1 MYEVELMSKNNRN
14 KVERRLTMWLFV
26 SKKIKWTFNYLI
38 NNFLLNMYIKV
49 MIYDNVSRY

>member
-14 KVERRLTMWLFV
+14 KVERRLTMWLFI

-38 NNFLLNMYIKV
+38 NNFLLNMYVKV
-49 MIYDNVSRY
+49 IIYDNISRY

>member
-14 KVERRLTMWLFV
+14 KVERWLTMWLFI

-38 NNFLLNMYIKV
+38 YNFLLNMYIKV
-49 MIYDNVSRY
+49 MIYDNISRY